1 MCHWEKQ
8 TDGEG
13 TTDHLAF
20 VVEETVEDSDSDFV
34 VFS

>member
-1 MCHWEKQ
+1 MCHWKKQ

-20 VVEETVEDSDSDFV
+20 VAEETDEDSDYEFV
-34 VFS
+34 LFS